1 MIATA
6 DIANCNWQDIDGGQ
20 TAIRICAF
28 LESIGI
34 SVAVQPITASTLL
47 TGMTVTNGG
56 IVVDREQP
64 CWSGDLLH
72 EAGHIAVT
80 PAEHR
85 TKLSQVSNDS
95 GEEMAA
101 IAWSV
106 AAAKSCSVPLDIL
119 FHAEGYKGGS
129 ESMIEAFSN
138 GNGFGT
144 PLLAWYGMTSEA
156 SFPEMTRW
164 LR

>member
-1 MIATA
+1 MIPAKE
-6 DIANCNWQDIDGGQ
+6 IAACNWQGAGGAE
-20 TAIRICAF
+20 TALSICTF
-28 LESIGI
+28 LETIGI
-34 SVAVQPITASTLL
+34 NITVAAIDQPTLL
-47 TGMTVTNGG
+47 TGMAIARGNI
-56 IVVDREQP
+56 IVDTKQP
-64 CWSGDLLH
+64 CWPGDLLH

-80 PAEHR
+80 QPDDRAALNE
-85 TKLSQVSNDS
+85 VSNDA

-106 AAAKSCSVPLDIL
+106 AAAKACNVPLETL

-129 ESMIEAFSN
+129 QSLIDAFVS
-138 GNGFGT
+138 GRAFGT

-156 SFPEMTRW
+156 AFPDMIRW